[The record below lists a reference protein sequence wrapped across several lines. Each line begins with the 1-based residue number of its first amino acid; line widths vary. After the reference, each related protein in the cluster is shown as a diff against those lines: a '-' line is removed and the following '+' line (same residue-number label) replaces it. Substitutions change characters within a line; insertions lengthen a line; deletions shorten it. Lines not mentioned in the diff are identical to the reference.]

1 MQVQLHALALELS
14 RLLEHP
20 LHGRLSALQQEMPA
34 ERVNPES
41 DHDPDALTPN
51 GYRVARS
58 DTGGDRV
65 YYIEFVEKN
74 DGVPQQRFQ
83 EVVRMSNERWA
94 AAHPDDELLMI
105 IGRTWRLGPKPTY
118 MVVWRIK
125 DFTTFETWNSEFR
138 TQRILDDH
146 GEFEEVGT
154 IVDAGVYEDLGS
166 EVL

>member
-1 MQVQLHALALELS
+1 M
-14 RLLEHP
+14 
-20 LHGRLSALQQEMPA
+20 
-34 ERVNPES
+34 
-41 DHDPDALTPN
+41 
-51 GYRVARS
+51 
-58 DTGGDRV
+58 

-94 AAHPDDELLMI
+94 AAHPGDELVMI

-125 DFTTFETWNSEFR
+125 DFTTFVTWSSEF
-138 TQRILDDH
+138 QRQQILDDH